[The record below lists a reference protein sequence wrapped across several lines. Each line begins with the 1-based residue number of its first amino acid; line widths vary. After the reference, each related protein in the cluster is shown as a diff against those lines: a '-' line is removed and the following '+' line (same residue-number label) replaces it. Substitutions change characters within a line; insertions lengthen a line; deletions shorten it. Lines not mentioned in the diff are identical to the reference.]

1 MYIDLYR
8 SMLSAEN
15 AFIYHELSPGQKQR
29 RFGQEHACKWL
40 VDKGISTISVVSLS
54 HLYYYRFYVNLS

>member
-1 MYIDLYR
+1 
-8 SMLSAEN
+8 MLSAEN